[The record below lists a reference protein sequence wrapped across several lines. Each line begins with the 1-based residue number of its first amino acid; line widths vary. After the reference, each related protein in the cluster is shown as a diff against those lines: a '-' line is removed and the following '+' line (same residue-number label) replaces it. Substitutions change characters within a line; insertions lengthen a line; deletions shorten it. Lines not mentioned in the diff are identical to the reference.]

1 MKFTTAAIL
10 LSATMALALPQS
22 SAQPAA
28 KSPTS
33 SPAQAATPAAKGI
46 PQAKTK
52 PEFDAYKAAAAETD
66 PAKSE
71 AAATEFAQ
79 KFPDSELRSILF
91 QQAMGLYQ
99 QINNSGKTLEMA
111 RAALKYEPTNPV
123 ALLTAAQLLSERTHN
138 EDLDRNERLAEASAD
153 AELALHHT
161 GDIPP
166 PANLTAEQ
174 FASAIAQLRG
184 TAHEVFATVAFKKL
198 DYPTAI
204 MEYTAAIAEEKDHT
218 DPVVWLRL
226 AVAYDKNNDYL
237 SGLDAIQKAI
247 DTSDPGS
254 QIRIVAEQ
262 EKARLDELT
271 PIKPAK

>member
-1 MKFTTAAIL
+1 MTFTTAAIL
-10 LSATMALALPQS
+10 LSSTMALALPQS
-22 SAQPAA
+22 AAQPAA
-28 KSPTS
+28 KSPS
-33 SPAQAATPAAKGI
+33 SPAAQSAPAASKPI

-52 PEFDAYKAAAAETD
+52 PEFDAYKVAAVETD

-91 QQAMGLYQ
+91 QRTMGLYQ
-99 QINNSGKTLEMA
+99 QVNNSGKTLEMA
-111 RAALKYEPTNPV
+111 RASLKYEPTNPV
-123 ALLTAAQLLSERTHN
+123 ALLTAAQILAERTHN
-138 EDLDRNERLAEASAD
+138 EDLDRNERLAEASSD
-153 AELALHHT
+153 AALALQHT

-166 PANLTAEQ
+166 PANFTAEQ
-174 FASAIAQLRG
+174 LASAVAMLRG
-184 TAHEVFATVAFKKL
+184 TAHEVFATVAFKKN

-204 MEYTAAIAEEKDHT
+204 KEYQSAIADEKDHA

-254 QIRIVAEQ
+254 QIRTVAEQ
-262 EKARLDELT
+262 EKSRLDELT